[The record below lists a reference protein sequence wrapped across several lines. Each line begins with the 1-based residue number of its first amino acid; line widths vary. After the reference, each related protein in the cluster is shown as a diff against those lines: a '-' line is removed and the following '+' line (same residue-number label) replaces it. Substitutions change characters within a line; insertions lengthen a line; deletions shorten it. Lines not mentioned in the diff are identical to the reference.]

1 MYSGYFWTP
10 YSHKL
15 VLAIVFLMD
24 FLFPAIN
31 INQKK
36 CIETSSINQFLF
48 SSHNYQILIKVDI
61 SLCEYAPSITSSNRK
76 RTSYTVIGICDA
88 TANYHHRNRGQVPWS
103 YEDLAHQGTNEG
115 DALRLDLLV
124 VLVRTGAGQSRICGS
139 LIMSS
144 NWGWLGK

>member
-1 MYSGYFWTP
+1 MKYIQAIFGDP
-10 YSHKL
+10 IHKKR

-31 INQKK
+31 IKKKK
-36 CIETSSINQFLF
+36 CIEISSIKRFLF

-61 SLCEYAPSITSSNRK
+61 SLCKYTPSITSSNRK
-76 RTSYTVIGICDA
+76 RTSYAGIPC
-88 TANYHHRNRGQVPWS
+88 S
-103 YEDLAHQGTNEG
+103 YEDLAHHGTNEG
-115 DALRLDLLV
+115 GALRLDLLV

-144 NWGWLGK
+144 NCG